1 MVINVCR
8 KLHWPGKE
16 VGQISKGT
24 GLFQLYTVV
33 QEHVPGPGESVGRS
47 GKQIPNESAKR

>member
-8 KLHWPGKE
+8 KLHWPGKVE
-16 VGQISKGT
+16 GQISKVLG
-24 GLFQLYTVV
+24 FFHLYIVV